1 MPNVSA
7 PSAGHL
13 LQFIRSGA
21 ARTRRDLMELTGLSR
36 STVAQRVDQLVNAG
50 YVREGGPD
58 ASTGGRRPSLLEI
71 DEGSAVVLAADLG
84 ATHGRV
90 AVTDLAGRAL
100 GETTGRTLS
109 AEGPEKAIAW
119 VTSRFRELLA
129 GCGRSVAEV
138 CGVGVGLPTPV
149 DVHTGRTVQT
159 PIAPGWERYDIPA
172 ALAAE
177 FPGPIMLDNDANVMA
192 LGEYTAAGPGAPP
205 VLLVKVATGIGAGI
219 VEDGRVLRGVG
230 GAAGEIGHVRVPGR
244 EDVACSCGSRG
255 CLAAV
260 ASGAALAR
268 RLAACD
274 PSVRDASDVARLA
287 LAGHPEAVRLTRE
300 AGRTLGE
307 VLAVVVS
314 VVNPG
319 SLIVAGSLAGA
330 GEHLVGEIREV
341 VFRGVQYRSTR
352 GLHIGEGRVG
362 GRAGVVGAAS
372 MVVDRVFSSEAVDA
386 RIAAA
391 ESLRAGC

>member
-7 PSAGHL
+7 LSAGHL
-13 LQFIRSGA
+13 LRFIRSGA
-21 ARTRRDLMELTGLSR
+21 ARTRRDLMDLTGLAR
-36 STVAQRVDQLVNAG
+36 STVAQRVDQLVSAG
-50 YVREGGPD
+50 YVREGGVD

-100 GETTGRTLS
+100 GETTGRILS
-109 AEGPEKAIAW
+109 SEGPEKALAW
-119 VTSRFRELLA
+119 VTARFRDLLA
-129 GCGRSVAEV
+129 DCGRSVAEV
-138 CGVGVGLPTPV
+138 CGVGVGLPCPV
-149 DVHTGRTVQT
+149 DVRTGRTVQT

-172 ALAAE
+172 AIAAE
-177 FPGPIMLDNDANVMA
+177 FPGPVMLDNDANVMA
-192 LGEYTAAGPGAPP
+192 LGEYTAAGPDAPP
-205 VLLVKVATGIGAGI
+205 VLLVKAATGIGAGI

-244 EDVACSCGSRG
+244 DDAVCSCGRRG

-268 RLAACD
+268 ELAASD
-274 PSVRDASDVARLA
+274 PSVRDSSDVARLA

-300 AGRTLGE
+300 AGRVLGE

-319 SLIVAGSLAGA
+319 SLIISGSLAGA
-330 GEHLVGEIREV
+330 GEHLVGEIRET

-352 GLHIGEGRVG
+352 GLHIGEGHLG
-362 GRAGVVGAAS
+362 SRAGVVGAAS
-372 MVVDRVFSSEAVDA
+372 MVIDRAFSPEVVDA

-391 ESLRAGC
+391 EPLRA